1 MIITKTPWLLKRI
14 YYSLF
19 WDLKNGQKEVF
30 LTFDDGPNR
39 DVTPAVLEILDQF
52 EAKATFF
59 CIGRNVERYP
69 DVFETIKDKGHAT
82 GNHTYS
88 HLKGWIHSNTEYYK
102 DIELADRL
110 IHSRLFRPPYGKIK
124 RSQLKYLRQFYSI
137 IMWDVMSN
145 DYDRTVSPDKCIE
158 NVINHARPG
167 SIIVFHDSEKS
178 SERTLAALPGILEIL
193 KTRGYT
199 FSTIPDTIS
208 SRSDI
213 SQRRFLNSVSFKIL

>member
-1 MIITKTPWLLKRI
+1 M

-30 LTFDDGPNR
+30 LTFDDGPNPG
-39 DVTPAVLEILDQF
+39 VTPSVLEILKQY

-69 DVFETIKDKGHAT
+69 DVFEQMKQEGHAA

-88 HLKGWIHSNTEYYK
+88 HLKGWITPNTEYYK
-102 DIELADRL
+102 DIELADKL
-110 IHSRLFRPPYGKIK
+110 IHSGLFRPPYGKIK
-124 RSQLKYLRQFYSI
+124 RSQLKYLRHSYRI

-145 DYDRTVSPDKCIE
+145 DFDPAISPEKCVE
-158 NVINHARPG
+158 NVINHAHPG

-178 SERTLAALPGILEIL
+178 KERTLVALPRILEVL
-193 KTRGYT
+193 KKRGYL
-199 FSTIPDTIS
+199 FHAIPDSIAKQTATAN
-208 SRSDI
+208 DT
-213 SQRRFLNSVSFKIL
+213 VSHTH